1 MYKEDVM
8 KILHTSDLHLGKNL
22 SDESFYEDQKYI
34 LDEIIKVVKEK
45 EINVVLIPGDIYDKS
60 IPSSEATMLFDS
72 FLTKL
77 SKMNV
82 ETLIISGNHDSNER
96 LSFGSNI
103 FKELNIH
110 IVTKYEGKIEKI
122 SIDDVD
128 FYLLPFLKP
137 FHIKHLMTDKEYES
151 INNSNDMMKWILSK
165 ESIDKSKKNILLAH
179 QFIMWDGKMP
189 EQCDSESISL
199 TNVGTLDGIDV
210 NLLDD
215 FDYVALGHIHR
226 PQKIKRDTVRYSV
239 TPLKYSFSETN
250 DKKSVVII
258 DTDNINNIEL
268 VELKPLRDMKVLRG
282 TFEQIMNSKPSDEII
297 KVELED
303 ENTII
308 SPMEEIKKRFK
319 NAISLV
325 FINKYESSEEE
336 LGEIKEDATP
346 YELFSS
352 FFREQ
357 NGRDMNED
365 EDEYIK
371 SIIESLKEDE

>member
-1 MYKEDVM
+1 M

-22 SDESFYEDQKYI
+22 SEESFYEDQKFI
-34 LDEIIKVVKEK
+34 LDEIVDIVKEK
-45 EINVVLIPGDIYDKS
+45 EINVVMIPGDIYDKS
-60 IPSSEATMLFDS
+60 IPSSEANMLFDN
-72 FLTKL
+72 FLTNL

-82 ETLIISGNHDSNER
+82 KVLITSGNHDSNER
-96 LSFGSNI
+96 LSFGSKI
-103 FKELNIH
+103 FNEFNIH
-110 IVTKYEGKIEKI
+110 IVTSYEGQIEKL

-137 FHIKHLMTDKEYES
+137 FHLKHLMDEKEYET
-151 INNSNDMMKWILSK
+151 INNSNDMIKWILSR
-165 ESIDKSKKNILLAH
+165 ENIDKNKKNILLAH
-179 QFIMWDGKMP
+179 QFVMWDGKPP

-199 TNVGTLDGIDV
+199 NNVGTLDAIDV

-226 PQKIKRDTVRYSV
+226 PQKIKRNTVRYSG
-239 TPLKYSFSETN
+239 TPLKYSFSEVN

-258 DTDNINNIEL
+258 DTNDIENIEL
-268 VELKPLRDMKVLRG
+268 LELKPHRNMQVLRG
-282 TFEQIMNSKPSDEII
+282 TFEEVMNMKPTDDII

-319 NAISLV
+319 NAIALV
-325 FINKYESSEEE
+325 FVNKYESKDDVA
-336 LGEIKEDATP
+336 LKEIKEDASP

-352 FFREQ
+352 FFNEQ
-357 NGRDMNED
+357 NGREMNPD
-365 EDEYIK
+365 ENEYIK
-371 SIIESLKEDE
+371 TVIESLKEDE